1 MERYYYKT
9 KAGDGLLNLKEP
21 IEDDK
26 IYDYEEITEDEFNRL
41 ASISLYEPTQEER
54 NKADIIAK
62 IYEIKSKLATT
73 DYQAI
78 KYAEGCIS
86 EEDYAPIK
94 AQRQSL
100 RDQIN
105 ALEKQLN

>member
-1 MERYYYKT
+1 MANTKKYYKLKTNPQVLAQT
-9 KAGDGLLNLKEP
+9 KQGETLIDENNEW
-21 IEDDK
+21 D
-26 IYDYEEITEDEFNRL
+26 EITQDEYNALSQINELKSQL
-41 ASISLYEPTQEER
+41 A
-54 NKADIIAK
+54 K
-62 IYEIKSKLATT
+62 T

-78 KYAEGCIS
+78 KYAEGWIS

-105 ALEKQLN
+105 ELEEDL